1 METNSNSASS
11 KPSASSLRWRIL
23 SRAVLHRA
31 KNPEDESQL
40 GMKLISR
47 KAAKGFNLIPCQLLN
62 HDHESRDAQFCYTLP
77 TQGCSKLV
85 LTQRL
90 NNNADLTD
98 FEICNRHNIDN
109 TGTVCKLLLPIE
121 KSSKC
126 HLPDSR
132 LDDQQQ
138 KLLSFRKGFVSC
150 ALSRANMPSFIGEY
164 GTTWGETLMS
174 PWWVAVHPHTAEGTL
189 GSVNQALRA
198 IAYGTQA
205 SGRAWETKPS
215 PEDNTFSCWGTNS
228 ATWQN
233 DTSKTSPEGVD
244 PPSTCLSLSSQWPSE
259 DVLAY
264 YCLSHADMFRS
275 KRVIELGS
283 GYGLAGLTIA
293 ATTEALEVVISDGN
307 PQVVDYILHN
317 INTNSGAFGETRVKP
332 LKLHW
337 NEKEVLNVSH
347 TFDVIVAS
355 DCVVDDVSSQSIE
368 TTYSPLTRGKKSL
381 CYELKAKSTF
391 FKEFHKDLAQVTEL
405 LLKKPGPSEAIFF
418 SPKRGNSL
426 DKFLEEIK
434 DNGLLFSITEIYDTE
449 IWNRHQQFM
458 NGDESWPG
466 YEKDHCYPLLIR

>member
-77 TQGCSKLV
+77 TQGCPKLV

-109 TGTVCKLLLPIE
+109 TGIVC
-121 KSSKC
+121 
-126 HLPDSR
+126 
-132 LDDQQQ
+132 
-138 KLLSFRKGFVSC
+138 
-150 ALSRANMPSFIGEY
+150 
-164 GTTWGETLMS
+164 
-174 PWWVAVHPHTAEGTL
+174 
-189 GSVNQALRA
+189 
-198 IAYGTQA
+198 
-205 SGRAWETKPS
+205 
-215 PEDNTFSCWGTNS
+215 
-228 ATWQN
+228 
-233 DTSKTSPEGVD
+233 
-244 PPSTCLSLSSQWPSE
+244 QWPSE

-264 YCLSHADMFRS
+264 YCLAHADMFRS

-332 LKLHW
+332 MKLHW
-337 NEKEVLNVSH
+337 NEKEVSNLSH
-347 TFDVIVAS
+347 NFDI
-355 DCVVDDVSSQSIE
+355 I
-368 TTYSPLTRGKKSL
+368 
-381 CYELKAKSTF
+381 
-391 FKEFHKDLAQVTEL
+391 EFHKDLAQVTEL
-405 LLKKPGPSEAIFF
+405 LLKKSGPSEAIFF

-466 YEKDHCYPLLIR
+466 YEKDHCYPLLIRITR

>member
-77 TQGCSKLV
+77 TQGCPKLV

-109 TGTVCKLLLPIE
+109 TGTVCKLLLPIVYQFQVF
-121 KSSKC
+121 SSDVC
-126 HLPDSR
+126 
-132 LDDQQQ
+132 
-138 KLLSFRKGFVSC
+138 LLLGNMVP
-150 ALSRANMPSFIGEY
+150 LSPS
-164 GTTWGETLMS
+164 GTKFPNKGETLML

-189 GSVNQALRA
+189 GFVNQALRS
-198 IAYGTQA
+198 IAYRTLA
-205 SGRAWETKPS
+205 PGRAWETKLS

-228 ATWQN
+228 ATWLN

-332 LKLHW
+332 MKLHW
-337 NEKEVLNVSH
+337 NEKEVSNLSH

-434 DNGLLFSITEIYDTE
+434 DNGLLFSITEIYDPE

-466 YEKDHCYPLLIR
+466 YEKDHLSSLLNEAWMNAPKLCMEYSEQ